1 MNEAKEEAQN
11 EKHIAF
17 LSRLKQYVRDQDE
30 AKILV
35 EISTYYKEWSDI
47 GSQRKDMAHAYLE
60 QLKMLLLPTQ
70 VGVDC
75 WNEK

>member
-11 EKHIAF
+11 EKHSAF
-17 LSRLKQYVRDQDE
+17 LSRLKQYVKDQDE
-30 AKILV
+30 AKILE
-35 EISTYYKEWSDI
+35 EISTYYREWSDI

-70 VGVDC
+70 VGVGR
-75 WNEK
+75 WNEE

>member
-1 MNEAKEEAQN
+1 MNEAKEETQN

>member
-1 MNEAKEEAQN
+1 MNEAKEETQN

-75 WNEK
+75 WNEN